1 MDQKQVCEC
10 LPRTCLNKKKPS
22 LKNKLIS
29 KGTKSGG
36 SLLEATRCRPEA
48 HAKIR
53 AAQPILIF
61 LGSTV
66 LILVVWDRGAH
77 HHQQDME
84 SNTLSLLSPLATLRV
99 LSSEKLAP
107 TNCYILRSYNHFL
120 KHFSSSTTNLKLGTP
135 QAILNTSPIAPSEV
149 TTPTLRELCQSHVP
163 EHILQR
169 QIQNLSLLFF
179 LS

>member
-1 MDQKQVCEC
+1 
-10 LPRTCLNKKKPS
+10 
-22 LKNKLIS
+22 
-29 KGTKSGG
+29 
-36 SLLEATRCRPEA
+36 
-48 HAKIR
+48 
-53 AAQPILIF
+53 
-61 LGSTV
+61 
-66 LILVVWDRGAH
+66 
-77 HHQQDME
+77 ME

-169 QIQNLSLLFF
+169 MEEIGYVMPTDIQREALPYLFSGLDCILHAQVLGRHSHTCF
-179 LS
+179 